1 MASNLRVDTILPSQ
15 GTTLGIGTAG
25 GTINFL
31 GNSNLTTSGDV
42 TIGGNLGVGG
52 TITYED
58 VARVDATGIS
68 TFREGY
74 HLGPL
79 TGIALTAYKDGSI
92 RTTGIITASNLVTS
106 GIITASSLGGGT
118 ASNTKYL
125 RGDGIWDTVTGTT
138 INNNADNKVITGSG
152 TANTL
157 EGESNLTWDGTRLSI
172 GGLDPTEY
180 YADKFVF
187 KASDEDGITIASN
200 AGTLNANENNY
211 IMFASTNSGAGRYD
225 GYVRYGHQSHS
236 FLVSVNNGGGSGKNF
251 FFESDGDFKIDGNV
265 VIGTA
270 GKGIDFSAQT
280 VGSASGVSVT
290 SEVLDHYEE
299 GTWTPDFRGY
309 HHGNAAWQS
318 WTMTTAGT
326 RTGYYVRVG
335 QMVSC
340 WAKFEGFQA
349 GSGLSYVSVMG
360 LPYISNVSSL
370 GFGCGGFADCFDQ
383 TDGAPLGTVSSGGYF
398 NVLAVSPNDTHNM
411 ILNTSSNRTFLCG
424 FNYRTTG

>member
-138 INNNADNKVITGSG
+138 INNNANNRLITGSG

-157 EGESNLTWDGTRLSI
+157 EGEQYLTFDGTGDLTVTGDENTAANLILVSDQSDNTADEWRLSSQVDNLFSI
-172 GGLDPTEY
+172 ANDDSGS
-180 YADKFVF
+180 FVNKLEMH
-187 KASDEDGITIASN
+187 KA
-200 AGTLNANENNY
+200 
-211 IMFASTNSGAGRYD
+211 
-225 GYVRYGHQSHS
+225 
-236 FLVSVNNGGGSGKNF
+236 
-251 FFESDGDFKIDGNV
+251 GNV
-265 VIGTA
+265 TIKEGNLVIGTA

-309 HHGNAAWQS
+309 HHGNGAWQS
-318 WTMTTAGT
+318 WVMTTAGT

-349 GSGLSYVSVMG
+349 GSGMSYVSVMG
-360 LPYISNVSSL
+360 LPYISNVASM
-370 GFGCGGFADCFDQ
+370 GFGCCGFADCFDQ
-383 TDGAPLGTVSSGGYF
+383 TNGHPAGTVSAGGYF
-398 NVLAVSPNDTHNM
+398 NVIAVSPNQTNNM
-411 ILNTSSNRTFLCG
+411 ILNTSSNRTLFCG